1 MRQLTT
7 HPSATSIPD
16 ETPFTDYLSTGQTVG
31 EVAFLTSVKR
41 SAVARC
47 DTSVQ
52 LYHVLYEAV
61 QVKFV
66 CIKDRGALNLSWGL
80 PDNHSAAY
88 ILRLLT
94 TSSGELFSFW
104 KQTKYWTENSCLTC
118 FHPNSLRSRNVQQNV
133 RETHFSTP

>member
-1 MRQLTT
+1 MIEDNSNYDEMLNDKLYLQKLGMHQLTT
-7 HPSATSIPD
+7 HPSATSIPE

-61 QVKFV
+61 RTV
-66 CIKDRGALNLSWGL
+66 ILSCRVHMSL
-80 PDNHSAAY
+80 PFGT
-88 ILRLLT
+88 I
-94 TSSGELFSFW
+94 SFI
-104 KQTKYWTENSCLTC
+104 
-118 FHPNSLRSRNVQQNV
+118 VA
-133 RETHFSTP
+133 